1 MLQAGAVR
9 DGEVIL
15 ARGLEVDIARDLARR
30 LGIPRVRFVYVRPA
44 SRLLAAQARPWH
56 S

>member
-1 MLQAGAVR
+1 MK

-30 LGIPRVRFVYVRPA
+30 LEIKRVRFVFVRPTE
-44 SRLLAAQARPWH
+44 RLISTSAPH
-56 S
+56 